1 MGFYYMLMQPSIW
14 ISKSHHGLRDKES
27 DWLSMGVQ
35 EVFQIVFKKEQT
47 HPTENFC
54 VDYRLKLP
62 ILSPLLLLYVLLLSA
77 SVSFPSRANVF
88 IHVLATQSPLPF

>member
-14 ISKSHHGLRDKES
+14 ISKSHHGLHDKES